1 MYKMYDSAVSRF
13 LFDKYISQTT
23 HCRQKLS
30 FKNVLFCVSVINWHD
45 QTFLFKKTSAFNE
58 MYSYV
63 RFYGTRLLGTS
74 GYKELIFISPIFT
87 KELVPYTFIR
97 KSGYKEQYS

>member
-1 MYKMYDSAVSRF
+1 
-13 LFDKYISQTT
+13 
-23 HCRQKLS
+23 
-30 FKNVLFCVSVINWHD
+30 
-45 QTFLFKKTSAFNE
+45 

-97 KSGYKEQYS
+97 KSGYKEHIFIVLMSSLYKRILLYT